1 MRLTFLLPS
10 SALVLRPHSVAELS
24 GVLLDEREEF
34 EDGRVGLAD
43 TLDEALGAL
52 QRVTVLPTS
61 GCFILSYFFYLLSH
75 IPGVNTTVD
84 SSIWLRQ
91 AVLSCFVPH

>member
-1 MRLTFLLPS
+1 MRLAFLLSS
-10 SALVLRPHSVAELS
+10 SALVLRPNSVAELS
-24 GVLLDEREEF
+24 WVLLDEWEEF
-34 EDGRVGLAD
+34 EDGGVGLAD

-61 GCFILSYFFYLLSH
+61 GCFILSFFIYLLSH
-75 IPGVNTTVD
+75 TPGVKTTVD

-91 AVLSCFVPH
+91 GVLSCLVPH